1 MDTRQFLAKAINDAP
16 IPDKGEIE
24 NLVIS
29 AREGDSNAMNKI
41 ILSHTRFV
49 IRKAVDFECFDLFED
64 LVQEGIIGL
73 MIAVDRWNAAKGSFL
88 TYAAYWVYKRM
99 IVFIQQSKII
109 HMPQSCKG
117 NTIQIIH
124 MDDDRNEDRNDRK
137 WHEVIESNA
146 IPPDI
151 VCMSESDKVS
161 VMEFLDWI
169 PEKEKEAICMIWN
182 LGGSEVSSGREVA
195 KKLNLSS
202 GVVSM
207 RARNGIERIRNLL
220 QGINKETE
228 TERKNKSYQREYQ
241 RERRKTVKYKEYRR
255 QYRKLNRE
263 KIAQKQRERRLIA
276 DKMQITCR

>member
-1 MDTRQFLAKAINDAP
+1 MDTRQFLATAINDAP
-16 IPDKGEIE
+16 IPDKCEME
-24 NLVIS
+24 KLVSS
-29 AREGDSNAMNKI
+29 AREGNPKAMNKI

-49 IRKAVDFECFDLFED
+49 IRKAADFECFDLFDD

-73 MIAVDRWNAAKGSFL
+73 MIAVDRWDAAKGKFL

-99 IVFIQQSKII
+99 ISFIQQSKII

-124 MDDDRNEDRNDRK
+124 LDDERNAEWSGMK
-137 WHEVIESNA
+137 WNEVIRSDTM
-146 IPPDI
+146 PPDI
-151 VCMSESDKVS
+151 ICMLESDKLKIV
-161 VMEFLDWI
+161 EFLDWL
-169 PEKEKEAICMIWN
+169 PGKEKEAITMIWN
-182 LGGSEVSSGREVA
+182 LGGDDVSSGRKIA

-228 TERKNKSYQREYQ
+228 TERKKREYQDEYQ
-241 RERRKTVKYKEYRR
+241 RERRKTEGYKEYRR
-255 QYRKLNRE
+255 QYRKQNRE
-263 KIAQKQRERRLIA
+263 KIAQKQREYRARIA
-276 DKMQITCR
+276 AK